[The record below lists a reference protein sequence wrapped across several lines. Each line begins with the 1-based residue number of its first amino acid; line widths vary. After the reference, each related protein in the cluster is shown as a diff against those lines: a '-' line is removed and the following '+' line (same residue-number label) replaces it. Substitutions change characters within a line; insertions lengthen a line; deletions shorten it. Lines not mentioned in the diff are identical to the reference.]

1 LPLLTTLALQVKD
14 AIKMVQQ
21 LPVPTVLQPA
31 DGTDSVLKEFDMA
44 PQSIVNPW
52 KPVRQF

>member
-1 LPLLTTLALQVKD
+1 
-14 AIKMVQQ
+14 
-21 LPVPTVLQPA
+21 LQPA
-31 DGTDSVLKEFDMA
+31 DGAEVLKEFDMA

>member
-1 LPLLTTLALQVKD
+1 
-14 AIKMVQQ
+14 MVQQ